1 MKNLLLIACLLFAVP
16 NAFAGGGKKPEA
28 KQVTYQLSSHI
39 LDISKGA
46 PATGVTII
54 LEKQEAGDSWRKIDE
69 QVTDAAG
76 RVGNFLPAG
85 TENAGV
91 YKLRFLTKPYFQKS
105 STESFYPFIE
115 VVFEVRGTGHYHV
128 PITLSAWGYS
138 TYRGN

>member
-1 MKNLLLIACLLFAVP
+1 MKKILLFACLLFAIP
-16 NAFAGGGKKPEA
+16 NAFAGGGKKSKA

-46 PATGVTII
+46 PAAGVTLI
-54 LEKQEAGDSWRKIDE
+54 LEKQQEGDSWQKIDE
-69 QVTDAAG
+69 KVTDAAG
-76 RVGNFLPAG
+76 RVADFLPAG
-85 TENAGV
+85 KENTGI
-91 YKLRFLTKPYFQKS
+91 YKLRFLTKPYFEKS

-115 VVFEVRGTGHYHV
+115 VVFEVSGTVHYHV